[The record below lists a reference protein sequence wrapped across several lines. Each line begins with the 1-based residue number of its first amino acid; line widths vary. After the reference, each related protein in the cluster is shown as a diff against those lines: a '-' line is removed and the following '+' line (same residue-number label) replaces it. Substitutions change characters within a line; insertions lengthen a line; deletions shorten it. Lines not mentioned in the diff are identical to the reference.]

1 MAGPSGLCSW
11 ACFGRVTGSCGALWL
26 LIGGIVTM
34 ISLSALCWAVGLYM
48 LCCSF
53 VLMVL
58 EIPFLCSF
66 SDRAAPWIER
76 ASKVTPFQRA
86 VFYIGLAILPWF
98 CIGFWSVF
106 PALLLI
112 ATGFLYF
119 MFWLES
125 QREAKERPV
134 IKQRINPEDEE
145 SLIENE
151 ELGPSA
157 PRNQEDK
164 PTYPWDKF
172 MNTMAQQAGEA
183 AATAAVASLS
193 QQATQHVTGAPEAQ
207 PSSKP
212 ALTGDLPA
220 EVSDNPFALE

>member
-1 MAGPSGLCSW
+1 
-11 ACFGRVTGSCGALWL
+11 
-26 LIGGIVTM
+26 
-34 ISLSALCWAVGLYM
+34 
-48 LCCSF
+48 
-53 VLMVL
+53 MVL
-58 EIPFLCSF
+58 YRLLECVSSAALDCHRVFILYVLVGVSTSTSF
-66 SDRAAPWIER
+66 SRVVGTTCAVLWYTCTITSVTLTMHALRAC
-76 ASKVTPFQRA
+76 
-86 VFYIGLAILPWF
+86 GLMRLPLP
-98 CIGFWSVF
+98 S
-106 PALLLI
+106 
-112 ATGFLYF
+112 
-119 MFWLES
+119 S
-125 QREAKERPV
+125 QTRQQEAKERPV